1 MHCDLHDYLEIA
13 CLFHYQVE
21 ITLTTGIVIL
31 GQATTT
37 LTEKQQQEF
46 LIFLPADKQQS
57 EMKIPLNQLSKLSVM
72 DEQAKFKQIDFLSG
86 EKVWNNC

>member
-21 ITLTTGIVIL
+21 IMLTTGVVIL

-37 LTEKQQQEF
+37 LTEKRRQEF
-46 LIFLPADKQQS
+46 LIFLPADKQKP
-57 EMKIPLNQLSKLSVM
+57 EMKIPLNELSKLSVK

-86 EKVWNNC
+86 EKVWNNY